1 MQFTSYWFLGF
12 LCVLFLVYYLVPKK
26 MQWGVLLAASYGF
39 YAFAGLDCLLLI
51 LLTTLCAYVVSRL
64 MEAGRAREEA

>member
-12 LCVLFLVYYLVPKK
+12 LCVLFLVYFLVPKK

-51 LLTTLCAYVVSRL
+51 LLTTLCA
-64 MEAGRAREEA
+64 